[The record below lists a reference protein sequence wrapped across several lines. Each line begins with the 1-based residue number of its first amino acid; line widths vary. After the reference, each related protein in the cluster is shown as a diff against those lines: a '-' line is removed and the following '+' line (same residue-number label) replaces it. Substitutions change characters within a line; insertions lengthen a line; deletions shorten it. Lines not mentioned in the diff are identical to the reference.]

1 METWQIVFIAVYGS
15 VLAWLS
21 LTTIQHGKKLAVLQ
35 NIYQTIDDIKESQD
49 KMSARMDIF
58 LKTEIDVLKD
68 LAKRT

>member
-1 METWQIVFIAVYGS
+1 METWQIVFIAVYGG

-35 NIYQTIDDIKESQD
+35 NIYQTIDEIKESQD
-49 KMSARMDIF
+49 KMSQRMDIF

>member
-1 METWQIVFIAVYGS
+1 METWQVVFITVYGG

-35 NIYQTIDDIKESQD
+35 NIYQTIDDIKESQE
-49 KMSARMDIF
+49 KMNNRLDIF
-58 LKTEIDVLKD
+58 LKNEIDLLKD

>member
-1 METWQIVFIAVYGS
+1 METWQIVFITVYGS

-49 KMSARMDIF
+49 KMNERLDLF
-58 LKTEIDVLKD
+58 LKNEIDLLKD

>member
-1 METWQIVFIAVYGS
+1 MEPWQIVFLTIYGG

-35 NIYQTIDDIKESQD
+35 NIYKTIDDIKESQD
-49 KMSARMDIF
+49 KMSARLDMF
-58 LKTEIDVLKD
+58 LKNEIDLLKD

>member
-1 METWQIVFIAVYGS
+1 MEIWQIVFITAYGG
-15 VLAWLS
+15 VLSWLS

-49 KMSARMDIF
+49 KMNNRLDVF
-58 LKTEIDVLKD
+58 LKNEIDLLKD

>member
-35 NIYQTIDDIKESQD
+35 NIYQTIDAIKESQD
-49 KMSARMDIF
+49 KMNQRLDLF
-58 LKTEIDVLKD
+58 LKNEIDLLKD